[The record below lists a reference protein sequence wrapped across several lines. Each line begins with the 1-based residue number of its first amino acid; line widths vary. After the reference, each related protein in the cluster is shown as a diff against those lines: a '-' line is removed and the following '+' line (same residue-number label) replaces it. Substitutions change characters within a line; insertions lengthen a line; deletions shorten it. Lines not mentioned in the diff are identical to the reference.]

1 MSLSHIID
9 TGVCPPPWTA
19 VRAHRI
25 HSCTDLQFDRD
36 LIGEIRLNGNIPP
49 GAHRTFLH
57 TDNVGV
63 INWKTFNKDD
73 IPAGADGDYLQTI
86 GTQVEW
92 APPSFSPSTITP
104 GLPDQIFHTD
114 STGAVAEWSSN
125 IVVPGTFR
133 VNSSTTLDGNV
144 DCNSVLN
151 VDGNFFSNANS
162 SLYGTTDIQGDLQF
176 ASNSGSVG
184 QVLTKT
190 GASTQDWQNL
200 SVPASGVAPGT
211 ANQVFVTD
219 GTGTTS
225 QWSSNLA
232 LPGTLGVTGGSTLSG
247 VTNVTG
253 NLQLNGVSGSV
264 GQYLKKTGA
273 ATQAFTNILSL
284 DITPGINGQ
293 ALMTRVGNTFWSNIL
308 ISDITPGL
316 ANQIAVTDPT
326 GTFVTWTFTPTVTN
340 LNILNNLQFNSV
352 SGTTGQF
359 IKKTGAST
367 QAFANIVA
375 GDITPGAANAVLTTV
390 GGVSIWQLPT
400 TINVIKYGTTFAAQ
414 NLNAAAGPT
423 ALSFSTSPY
432 IASAISTVGTPTGI
446 SQPSATQFT
455 IGTLG
460 TYNVDITGFID
471 PTSTGLGNSIV
482 ALSLE
487 INGVEQSAS
496 AIVCNG
502 NYSFSGRFSGVLFTA
517 GATIRILA
525 RRVAGVLALNT
536 FAAGTGIPSFSSTI
550 CFST

>member
-49 GAHRTFLH
+49 GAHKTFLH
-57 TDNVGV
+57 TDDVGI

-114 STGAVAEWSSN
+114 STGTIAEWSSN

-133 VNSSTTLDGNV
+133 VNSSSTFDGNV
-144 DCNSVLN
+144 DCNSVLS

-176 ASNSGSVG
+176 ASNPGSVG

-190 GASTQDWQNL
+190 GATTQDWQNL
-200 SVPASGVAPGT
+200 FVTPASISPGT
-211 ANQVFVTD
+211 ANQVFVTN

-225 QWSSNLA
+225 QWSNNLA
-232 LPGTLGVTGGSTLSG
+232 LPGTLSSAGGSTLSG
-247 VTNVTG
+247 VTNITG

-359 IKKTGAST
+359 IKKTGAAT
-367 QAFANIVA
+367 QAFVNIVA
-375 GDITPGAANAVLTTV
+375 ADVTGGTNEQSLWNIAGTSSWQNRSFRYGIFRGRFTAQNWNSAATTALTYNNELFSSRSYGTSAFTNLTDSVAGTSLLCNTAGTYLVQMFCCLTNGGIGTSSVRFNVLVNGVVSGGGPCLSLGLGGVGTINCVFPITLAAADVLTFRSTR
-390 GGVSIWQLPT
+390 LT
-400 TINVIKYGTTFAAQ
+400 GTDA
-414 NLNAAAGPT
+414 LT
-423 ALSFSTSPY
+423 AD
-432 IASAISTVGTPTGI
+432 
-446 SQPSATQFT
+446 ATNNSLC
-455 IGTLG
+455 ITLMD
-460 TYNVDITGFID
+460 T
-471 PTSTGLGNSIV
+471 
-482 ALSLE
+482 
-487 INGVEQSAS
+487 
-496 AIVCNG
+496 
-502 NYSFSGRFSGVLFTA
+502 
-517 GATIRILA
+517 LA
-525 RRVAGVLALNT
+525 
-536 FAAGTGIPSFSSTI
+536 
-550 CFST
+550 